1 MESRSMWKVGAFLLG
16 SSLVLPVGPVPVRW
30 MGAAAA
36 TVEESQVKAFEAAQ
50 KHLGT
55 ARAFREQGKVEQ
67 AVAAYRKA
75 IAADP
80 ATVDAYLELGE
91 LHSQNNSPRKAVEA
105 LDIGI
110 GMALAQEIG
119 GPDLGRY
126 CVLLARNHEALGRMD
141 LASGDLIKAVKYLPD
156 DPLPFIAL
164 GDMQA
169 GRGRF
174 DQAVAAFRQALQLD
188 PGNVEGWWAFGNAAI
203 KGRLPDAMQE
213 ARRGLSAIDPAQGAA
228 YAELMKAAVPGKEP
242 ARP

>member
-1 MESRSMWKVGAFLLG
+1 MQSRSMWRLGVLLVG
-16 SSLVLPVGPVPVRW
+16 SSLVLPVVGVSPRV
-30 MGAAAA
+30 MGAAPA
-36 TVEESQVKAFEAAQ
+36 TVEESQVKAFETAQ
-50 KHLGT
+50 KSLAA
-55 ARAFREQGKVEQ
+55 ARAFREQGKVEK
-67 AVAAYRKA
+67 AVAEYRKS

-80 ATVDAYLELGE
+80 ATIDAYLELGE
-91 LHSQNNSPRKAVEA
+91 LYSQNNSPRKAVEV

-119 GPDLGRY
+119 GPDIGRY

-174 DQAVAAFRQALQLD
+174 DQAVAAFRQALALD

-203 KGRLPDAMQE
+203 KGRLPEAMRE
-213 ARRGLSAIDPAQGAA
+213 AHRGLAAIDPAQGAA
-228 YAELMKAAVPGKEP
+228 FAELMKTAVPGKEP

>member
-1 MESRSMWKVGAFLLG
+1 MQSRSRLGIGVFLLG
-16 SSLVLPVGPVPVRW
+16 SLLVVPVGPVPPRG

-36 TVEESQVKAFEAAQ
+36 AGEESQVKAFETAQ
-50 KHLGT
+50 KSLT
-55 ARAFREQGKVEQ
+55 AARAFREQGKVEK
-67 AVAAYRKA
+67 AVAEYRKS

-91 LHSQNNSPRKAVEA
+91 LYSLNNSPRKAVEV

-174 DQAVAAFRQALQLD
+174 DQAVAAFRQALALD
-188 PGNVEGWWAFGNAAI
+188 PGNIEGWWAFGNAAI
-203 KGRLPDAMQE
+203 KGRLPEAMQE

-228 YAELMKAAVPGKEP
+228 FAELMKTAVHSQEP
-242 ARP
+242 ARR